1 MMKSKKWM
9 ALVLCAVLAL
19 SLVACGTS
27 GNNMQNDTTDDTSNS
42 TTDDTTNDTGST
54 NSGTTDT
61 DTSTDSEDD
70 GNVQITS
77 PFVDCETLE
86 EAGELAGFDISV
98 PDEIDGGYTQGT
110 IQAVENEMIQV
121 TYTTEAGEEITL
133 RKGTGTEDISGDY
146 NEYAEENT
154 LDVDGT
160 SVTARGS
167 DGLVYAATWT
177 DGTYTYAITASAGLE
192 SDSVS
197 ALVPSIQ

>member
-1 MMKSKKWM
+1 MMKSKKWL

-19 SLVACGTS
+19 SLAACGTS
-27 GNNMQNDTTDDTSNS
+27 GNNTQNDTTGDTSNS
-42 TTDDTTNDTGST
+42 TTEIAN
-54 NSGTTDT
+54 
-61 DTSTDSEDD
+61 
-70 GNVQITS
+70 

-121 TYTTEAGEEITL
+121 IYTTEAGEEITL

-160 SVTARGS
+160 SVTARGN
-167 DGLVYAATWT
+167 DGLVYAAAWT

-192 SDSVS
+192 SDAVT

>member
-1 MMKSKKWM
+1 MDGSCPLRRAGPEPGGLRHQRKQY
-9 ALVLCAVLAL
+9 AERHHRRYH
-19 SLVACGTS
+19 
-27 GNNMQNDTTDDTSNS
+27 QQHHRRY
-42 TTDDTTNDTGST
+42 TNDTGST
-54 NSGTTDT
+54 NSGATDT
-61 DTSTDSEDD
+61 DTSTDTAD
-70 GNVQITS
+70 GSTEIAN
-77 PFVDCETLE
+77 PYVDCETLE
-86 EAGELAGFDISV
+86 EAGELAWFDISV

-121 TYTTEAGEEITL
+121 IYTTEAGEEITL

>member
-1 MMKSKKWM
+1 MKSKKWM

-27 GNNMQNDTTDDTSNS
+27 GNNTQNDTTDDTSNS

-121 TYTTEAGEEITL
+121 IYTTEAGEEITL
-133 RKGTGTEDISGDY
+133 RKGTGTEDISGDSTA
-146 NEYAEENT
+146 YAEENT

-160 SVTARGS
+160 SVTARGN

>member
-27 GNNMQNDTTDDTSNS
+27 GNNTQNDTTDDTTNS
-42 TTDDTTNDTGST
+42 TTDDTNSTDST

-70 GNVQITS
+70 DNVQITS

-121 TYTTEAGEEITL
+121 IYTTEAGEEITL

>member
-1 MMKSKKWM
+1 M
-9 ALVLCAVLAL
+9 
-19 SLVACGTS
+19 
-27 GNNMQNDTTDDTSNS
+27 
-42 TTDDTTNDTGST
+42 
-54 NSGTTDT
+54 
-61 DTSTDSEDD
+61 
-70 GNVQITS
+70 
-77 PFVDCETLE
+77 DCETLE

-121 TYTTEAGEEITL
+121 IYTTEAGEEITL

-160 SVTARGS
+160 SVTARGNG
-167 DGLVYAATWT
+167 GLVYAATWT

>member
-27 GNNMQNDTTDDTSNS
+27 GNNTQNDTTDDTTNS

-61 DTSTDSEDD
+61 DTSTDTAD
-70 GNVQITS
+70 GSTEIAN
-77 PFVDCETLE
+77 PYVDCETLE

-110 IQAVENEMIQV
+110 IQAVENEMTQV
-121 TYTTEAGEEITL
+121 IYTTEAGEEITL

>member
-9 ALVLCAVLAL
+9 ALVLCAVLSL
-19 SLVACGTS
+19 SLVACGTN
-27 GNNMQNDTTDDTSNS
+27 GNNTQNDTTDDTTNS
-42 TTDDTTNDTGST
+42 TTDDTNSTGST
-54 NSGTTDT
+54 DSGTTDT

-121 TYTTEAGEEITL
+121 IYTTEAGEEITL

>member
-1 MMKSKKWM
+1 MKSKKWM

-27 GNNMQNDTTDDTSNS
+27 GNNTQNDTTDDTSNS

-61 DTSTDSEDD
+61 DTSTDTADSSTEIA
-70 GNVQITS
+70 N
-77 PFVDCETLE
+77 PYVDCETLE

-121 TYTTEAGEEITL
+121 IYTTEAGEEITL

>member
-27 GNNMQNDTTDDTSNS
+27 GNNTQNDTTDDTSNS

-54 NSGTTDT
+54 NSGAT
-61 DTSTDSEDD
+61 DTSADSSTEIA
-70 GNVQITS
+70 N
-77 PFVDCETLE
+77 PYVDCETLE

-98 PDEIDGGYTQGT
+98 PETIDGGYTQGA

-121 TYTTEAGEEITL
+121 IYTTEAGEEITL

-167 DGLVYAATWT
+167 GGLVYAAAWT

-192 SDSVS
+192 SGSVS

>member
-27 GNNMQNDTTDDTSNS
+27 GNNTQNDTTDDTSNS

-54 NSGTTDT
+54 NSGATDT
-61 DTSTDSEDD
+61 DTSTDTAD
-70 GNVQITS
+70 GSTEIAN
-77 PFVDCETLE
+77 PYVDCETLE

-121 TYTTEAGEEITL
+121 IYTTEAGEEITL

-177 DGTYTYAITASAGLE
+177 DGTYTYSITASAGLE

>member
-27 GNNMQNDTTDDTSNS
+27 GNNTQNDTTDDTTNS

-61 DTSTDSEDD
+61 DTSTDTAD
-70 GNVQITS
+70 GSTEIAN
-77 PFVDCETLE
+77 PYVDCETLE

-110 IQAVENEMIQV
+110 IQAIENEMIQV
-121 TYTTEAGEEITL
+121 IYTTEAGEEITL

-177 DGTYTYAITASAGLE
+177 DGTYTYSITASAGLE

>member
-9 ALVLCAVLAL
+9 ALVLCAVLSL
-19 SLVACGTS
+19 SLVACGTN
-27 GNNMQNDTTDDTSNS
+27 GNNTQNDTTDDTTNS
-42 TTDDTTNDTGST
+42 TTDDTTNDTGRT

-61 DTSTDSEDD
+61 STDTGD
-70 GNVQITS
+70 GSTEIAN
-77 PFVDCETLE
+77 PYVDCETLE

-121 TYTTEAGEEITL
+121 IYTTEAGEEITL
-133 RKGTGTEDISGDY
+133 RKGTGTEDISGDSTA
-146 NEYAEENT
+146 YAEENT

>member
-27 GNNMQNDTTDDTSNS
+27 GNNTQNDTTGDTSNS

-54 NSGTTDT
+54 NSGATDT
-61 DTSTDSEDD
+61 DTSTDTADSSTEIA
-70 GNVQITS
+70 N
-77 PFVDCETLE
+77 PYVDCETLE

-121 TYTTEAGEEITL
+121 IYTTEAGEEITL

>member
-1 MMKSKKWM
+1 MKSKKWM

-27 GNNMQNDTTDDTSNS
+27 GNNTQNDTTDDTTNS
-42 TTDDTTNDTGST
+42 TTDDTNSTGST
-54 NSGTTDT
+54 NSGATDT
-61 DTSTDSEDD
+61 DTSTDTAD
-70 GNVQITS
+70 GSTEIAN
-77 PFVDCETLE
+77 PYVDCETLE

-121 TYTTEAGEEITL
+121 IYTTEAGEEITL

-160 SVTARGS
+160 SVTARG

>member
-1 MMKSKKWM
+1 MKSKKWM

-27 GNNMQNDTTDDTSNS
+27 GNNTQNDTTDDTSNS

>member
-27 GNNMQNDTTDDTSNS
+27 GNNTQNDTTDDTSNS

-54 NSGTTDT
+54 NSGATDT
-61 DTSTDSEDD
+61 GTSTDTAD
-70 GNVQITS
+70 GSTEIAN
-77 PFVDCETLE
+77 PYVDCETLE

-121 TYTTEAGEEITL
+121 IYTTEAGEEITL

-177 DGTYTYAITASAGLE
+177 DGTYTYSITASAGLE